1 MMACWRIWALF
12 SLLVLPGNSS
22 QCAKKEGSNWHVF
35 QNAIEASGLAGED
48 GIANIL
54 ADLRTG
60 ALSQPVPHTY
70 VVVGGGEWGPR
81 VVAEALLESVY
92 ERWSND
98 VVMLDM
104 AEQAAFWGPSSNLDK
119 AQEQLNRQLCVAIE
133 RCVGRAVVVLDN
145 VHLLQGEDLRV
156 LDTMLSLIDGR
167 KSNMECN
174 GHKVSGEGCL
184 FLLLLNEEG
193 SEDMKRLPGK
203 DRLLSAWEFRGMEF
217 TTRAFVGRVDVAVS
231 LSKEPSL
238 VPEGTKSAWQDA
250 RKGPAPEGVLDRANG
265 VWREVVKAE
274 RGIRTAL
281 READRDTLQAVGVV
295 ATAAAVFA
303 CAVYFREASGAIGTF
318 RDAAK
323 GGSAGDSNDGGGN
336 DNRRKGSGH
345 NKEKAVAS
353 RGGSNQDD
361 PSRTTADGPQPQ
373 ARSNSDGPSMRVTR
387 NRGRHPVETGT
398 PGPGT

>member
-1 MMACWRIWALF
+1 M
-12 SLLVLPGNSS
+12 
-22 QCAKKEGSNWHVF
+22 E
-35 QNAIEASGLAGED
+35 
-48 GIANIL
+48 
-54 ADLRTG
+54 
-60 ALSQPVPHTY
+60 
-70 VVVGGGEWGPR
+70 
-81 VVAEALLESVY
+81 
-92 ERWSND
+92 
-98 VVMLDM
+98 
-104 AEQAAFWGPSSNLDK
+104 EQAAFWGPSSNLDK

-133 RCVGRAVVVLDN
+133 RCVGTAVVVLDN

-156 LDTMLSLIDGR
+156 LDTMLSLTDGR

-193 SEDMKRLPGK
+193 SEDMKRLSGK

-231 LSKEPSL
+231 LSKEPTF
-238 VPEGTKSAWQDA
+238 VPEETKSAWQDA

-265 VWREVVKAE
+265 VWREVVKVE

-295 ATAAAVFA
+295 ATAAAVLA
-303 CAVYFREASGAIGTF
+303 CAVYFREAASGAIGTF

-345 NKEKAVAS
+345 NKKKAVAS
-353 RGGSNQDD
+353 RGGSNHDD
-361 PSRTTADGPQPQ
+361 PSRTTADDPKPQ
-373 ARSNSDGPSMRVTR
+373 ARSSSDGPSATVTR
-387 NRGRHPVETGT
+387 HRGRHPVETGT

>member
-1 MMACWRIWALF
+1 
-12 SLLVLPGNSS
+12 
-22 QCAKKEGSNWHVF
+22 
-35 QNAIEASGLAGED
+35 
-48 GIANIL
+48 
-54 ADLRTG
+54 
-60 ALSQPVPHTY
+60 PVPHTY
-70 VVVGGGEWGPR
+70 VIVGGGEWGPR
-81 VVAEALLESVY
+81 VVAEALMESVY

-98 VVMLDM
+98 VVVLDM
-104 AEQAAFWGPSSNLDK
+104 EEQATFWGPSSNLDK

-156 LDTMLSLIDGR
+156 LDTMLSLTDGR

-193 SEDMKRLPGK
+193 SEDMKRQSGK
-203 DRLLSAWEFRGMEF
+203 DRLLSAWQFRGMEF

-231 LSKEPSL
+231 LSKEPTF
-238 VPEGTKSAWQDA
+238 VPAETKSAWQDA

-265 VWREVVKAE
+265 VWREVVKVE

-295 ATAAAVFA
+295 ATAAAVLA
-303 CAVYFREASGAIGTF
+303 CAVYFREAASGAIGTIGG
-318 RDAAK
+318 AAK
-323 GGSAGDSNDGGGN
+323 GGPPGDSEGGN
-336 DNRRKGSGH
+336 NKKKGPGRIK
-345 NKEKAVAS
+345 NKAVAS
-353 RGGSNQDD
+353 RGGSENDD
-361 PSRTTADGPQPQ
+361 SSGTTADGVKCQ
-373 ARSNSDGPSMRVTR
+373 APGDSDGPSMRVTR